1 MNQLF
6 NNLDAQDMKEAFQRI
21 NNPLKQEDRLC
32 SAYEML
38 DVPFLDEQSNEDSGH
53 EYLFLQKIKDLNN
66 NDNILASIQASL
78 NQQSPETA
86 EAEERAYSM
95 KRIRYCQ

>member
-1 MNQLF
+1 
-6 NNLDAQDMKEAFQRI
+6 MKEAFQRI

-38 DVPFLDEQSNEDSGH
+38 SVPFLDEQSNEDSGH
-53 EYLFLQKIKDLNN
+53 DYLFLQKIKDLNN

>member
-1 MNQLF
+1 
-6 NNLDAQDMKEAFQRI
+6 MKEAFQRI
-21 NNPLKQEDRLC
+21 NNPLKQEDRFC

-38 DVPFLDEQSNEDSGH
+38 SVPFLDEQSNEDSGH
-53 EYLFLQKIKDLNN
+53 EYLFLQKIKDLTN